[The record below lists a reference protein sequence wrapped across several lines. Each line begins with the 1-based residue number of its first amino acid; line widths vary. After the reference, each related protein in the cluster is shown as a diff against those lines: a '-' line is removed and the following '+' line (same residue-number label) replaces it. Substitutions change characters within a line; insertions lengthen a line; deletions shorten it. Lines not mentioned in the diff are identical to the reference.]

1 MIELSKE
8 NEKIPAKY
16 KWKLPDV
23 IPLIPIIGVNRC
35 LPILHISKRI
45 IHIYSTE
52 KTIHPFANGYMLNPF
67 LRINNVFRTQFQR
80 LLGCSLSIETMK
92 ITKVF

>member
-1 MIELSKE
+1 M
-8 NEKIPAKY
+8 
-16 KWKLPDV
+16 
-23 IPLIPIIGVNRC
+23 PIVGVNHR
-35 LPILHISKRI
+35 LPILHTSKI
-45 IHIYSTE
+45 MVHIYSKE
-52 KTIHPFANGYMLNPF
+52 KTVHKFDIGYMISPS